1 MKVAISIDSRGED
14 ATVSEVFGRCKF
26 FALYDTSSKDL
37 SFIDNPGFSQQ
48 RGAGIAAAQTLIQNK
63 VIQVY
68 CGNIGPNAEIAVSG
82 GNISVNIVKDKTVKD
97 IINSLKK

>member
-1 MKVAISIDSRGED
+1 MKIAISTDSKEES
-14 ATVSEVFGRCKF
+14 ATVAEVFGRCKF

-48 RGAGIAAAQTLIQNK
+48 RGAGIAAAQTLIENK
-63 VIQVY
+63 VVKVY
-68 CGNIGPNAEIAVSG
+68 CGNIGPNAENAVSG
-82 GNISVNIVKDKTVKD
+82 GNIVVDIVKDKTVKD